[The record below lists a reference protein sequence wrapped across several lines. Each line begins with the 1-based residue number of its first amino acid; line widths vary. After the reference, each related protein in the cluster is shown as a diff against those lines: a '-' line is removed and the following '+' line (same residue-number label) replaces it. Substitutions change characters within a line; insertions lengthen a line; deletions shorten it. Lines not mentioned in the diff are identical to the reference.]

1 MASRQQDRANS
12 ANRDARRPTDLD
24 LRLGELIRERRL
36 LQNLA
41 QDDLSRAVGVTQHQL
56 QKYETGENRIAAS
69 RLVEFARVLKVPVA
83 WFYHSI
89 GTPNQV
95 DTQTGELTQD
105 ERACLVAFRSL
116 NPEKQKQL
124 IDIARVIR
132 ESTAIKQPKKRRS
145 RRP

>member
-1 MASRQQDRANS
+1 MASRQQDRADS
-12 ANRDARRPTDLD
+12 TNRDARRPTDLD
-24 LRLGELIRERRL
+24 LRLGELIRQRRL

-41 QDDLSRAVGVTQHQL
+41 QDELARAVGVTQHQL

-95 DTQTGELTQD
+95 DTQIGELTQD
-105 ERACLVAFRSL
+105 ERVYLVTFRTL
-116 NPEKQKQL
+116 NPEQQRQL
-124 IDIARVIR
+124 IDIARVIGK
-132 ESTAIKQPKKRRS
+132 STAINQPKKRSS